1 MINHTELSPGW
12 CDFYFF
18 FIFLAA
24 VVVVLD
30 VVGLEP
36 CVSLITPGTSWRI
49 RWDNSS
55 PSLSSHYPG
64 LRVKIRA
71 ALCMCAC
78 FFFFFADDH
87 SRFLNLRLSPKHEN
101 PEAFAGSNQGRFMPG
116 ASLCQ
121 RSLGDLCFM
130 HRAANRAGFVVVL
143 SSGTIWAGLQNRQ
156 GAVWEISAVRGC
168 TDLQKQGEWPGVR
181 PEHKQTTEM
190 HEYALNQHDQQN
202 RNNSCGKALLWFQLH
217 WCRMQSHNLGGK

>member
-1 MINHTELSPGW
+1 MWFLLV
-12 CDFYFF
+12 FF
-18 FIFLAA
+18 FCLAA
-24 VVVVLD
+24 VAVVLA

-49 RWDNSS
+49 RWDNSA
-55 PSLSSHYPG
+55 PSLSSRHRG

-71 ALCMCAC
+71 ELCWCVC
-78 FFFFFADDH
+78 FFSPDDH

-121 RSLGDLCFM
+121 RPLGDLCFM
-130 HRAANRAGFVVVL
+130 HRAANRAGFVVVFT
-143 SSGTIWAGLQNRQ
+143 SGTIWAGLQNHQ

-168 TDLQKQGEWPGVR
+168 TDLQKRGEWPGVR

-190 HEYALNQHDQQN
+190 RENALNQRDQQN
-202 RNNSCGKALLWFQLH
+202 RNNSCGKAFLWFQQH
-217 WCRMQSHNLGGK
+217 WCRMQSHDLSGK